1 MDRLIDKG
9 CKVISCG
16 ANVPFVDDKV
26 FFGPT
31 ADYVDDKISV
41 IPDFVANC
49 GMARVFA
56 YLMDKDAKLT
66 DEDIFTDVSKLIE
79 SFIVSLF
86 QKNNSKQMITKHSLS
101 LVLNKIL

>member
-1 MDRLIDKG
+1 
-9 CKVISCG
+9 
-16 ANVPFVDDKV
+16 
-26 FFGPT
+26 
-31 ADYVDDKISV
+31 
-41 IPDFVANC
+41 
-49 GMARVFA
+49 MARVFA